1 LDVSE
6 VVVSQKTCDVMLT
19 QVVVLSRK
27 IFVVF
32 SVTFST
38 FAVADEE
45 RHPKYAKKSYHY
57 VTARFLSQK
66 DDSVK
71 RQSEA

>member
-1 LDVSE
+1 
-6 VVVSQKTCDVMLT
+6 MLT

-66 DDSVK
+66 DDSAK